1 MRTFALA
8 LLAAVAAAAAKEV
21 TGPAV
26 GAVMTS
32 KINLEAATSTKTTTV
47 TVGGEATYAAVAA
60 NGKNDQADLAV
71 CFAQE
76 TDKAYYCAA
85 ATFVQLADAG
95 GNVYTATVNINVLKS
110 TTKPAAADFSDAALY
125 ASSGSANFKAS
136 KYTQVATP
144 TVSSALTV
152 TSANTAAAT
161 FGGTATGTDKDS
173 WTWGAANT
181 TCTSNKVCKFKAT
194 RAKAAADEKAAN
206 AELEAVRT
214 FAKTT
219 VSAAALAKDIAAAN
233 PTWAHADAADTDLT
247 AGVAAAAAA
256 AAGAMSL
263 GAVAAAIA
271 TLSMAF

>member
-8 LLAAVAAAAAKEV
+8 LLAAVAAAAVKEA

-26 GAVMTS
+26 GSDLTT
-32 KINLEAATSTKTTTV
+32 KINLEASTTTKTTSV
-47 TVGGEATYAAVAA
+47 TVGGEVTFAVKAA
-60 NGKNDQADLAV
+60 NSKQDTAELAV
-71 CFAQE
+71 CFAKE
-76 TDKAYYCAA
+76 ADKEYYCAA
-85 ATFVQLADAG
+85 AAFVQTADAQG
-95 GNVYTATVNINVLKS
+95 SVYGATANINVLKS
-110 TTKPAAADFSDAALY
+110 TAKPAATDFSDAALY

-136 KYTQVATP
+136 KWTAVASP
-144 TVSSALTV
+144 AVSANMVVTSDNTTAASF
-152 TSANTAAAT
+152 TSAN
-161 FGGTATGTDKDS
+161 ATGADKDS

-181 TCTSNKVCKFKAT
+181 ICSSKLACKFKAT

-219 VSAAALAKDIAAAN
+219 VSAAAWAADSGNAN
-233 PTWAHADAADTDLT
+233 ATWKHGDAADTDLS
-247 AGVAAAAAA
+247 AGVAKAAA

>member
-1 MRTFALA
+1 M
-8 LLAAVAAAAAKEV
+8 
-21 TGPAV
+21 
-26 GAVMTS
+26 
-32 KINLEAATSTKTTTV
+32 
-47 TVGGEATYAAVAA
+47 
-60 NGKNDQADLAV
+60 
-71 CFAQE
+71 
-76 TDKAYYCAA
+76 
-85 ATFVQLADAG
+85 
-95 GNVYTATVNINVLKS
+95 
-110 TTKPAAADFSDAALY
+110 
-125 ASSGSANFKAS
+125 
-136 KYTQVATP
+136 
-144 TVSSALTV
+144 TV

-161 FGGTATGTDKDS
+161 FSGTATGTDKDS

-219 VSAAALAKDIAAAN
+219 VAAAAAATDTAAN
-233 PTWAHADAADTDLT
+233 APTWVHGDVADVDLT
-247 AGVAAAAAA
+247 AGVAKAAAA